1 MAMNPNYSKVTH
13 GVLQN
18 LSTGELHIFLLNPT
32 ELQTSVSVNYN
43 KNNTLG
49 ASRQRLN
56 YSYTGNITFPLNL
69 IYSRN
74 LLIEFTRSPGDKMSA
89 AAFKHANDS
98 FEEYRRFLL
107 SLCYP
112 VGSQNDPLRRA
123 PPPVLVLWPA
133 HVAIKVVVTGLELRD
148 TRFDRKQN
156 PIETHATLQCEEF
169 RTYRMTSSRI
179 RSIGL
184 KQLKRLKPSAK

>member
-1 MAMNPNYSKVTH
+1 M
-13 GVLQN
+13 
-18 LSTGELHIFLLNPT
+18 
-32 ELQTSVSVNYN
+32 
-43 KNNTLG
+43 
-49 ASRQRLN
+49 
-56 YSYTGNITFPLNL
+56 
-69 IYSRN
+69 
-74 LLIEFTRSPGDKMSA
+74 
-89 AAFKHANDS
+89 
-98 FEEYRRFLL
+98 
-107 SLCYP
+107 
-112 VGSQNDPLRRA
+112 
-123 PPPVLVLWPA
+123 LWPA